1 VLLNYKWL
9 VISFAA
15 RSNTLLFIKCRAI
28 AAAVMG
34 NSSQIE
40 IFNQTDSER
49 FENLSSRSVDV
60 LVRAETHTMDRDVF
74 EAATGV
80 GFSFS
85 APFLYSGLVFSGK
98 PTFVECAEKLD
109 TFFGECRNLKIC
121 VQQGTTHE
129 KIVRVI
135 LPGSVMYPYGPG
147 ELQTLFSGTCNV
159 IADEPISGGEARL
172 LEAGYAEG
180 DFTHGTTIFS
190 REPLAMVTRDD
201 DPVWSDLVN
210 TVLQSLWAAE
220 AQDITQDTAEAFKYT
235 PIFGN
240 LPESMFVDAIAA
252 VGNFGELYARH
263 LEKIVPRAGVNS
275 LNVDGTTGMLYSFP
289 FGDLEVDGPG
299 PVQDGTLQAILDR
312 GHLRCGLSSNI
323 TSFTEF
329 DPDSE
334 DWGGLDVSFCRVISA
349 AVFDGEAYT
358 VEFLSFSDEGLF
370 VALASGEID
379 VLAGAMADLVT
390 EVLEPTSMTGF
401 AFSSPYFYGSTSND
415 GDLK

>member
-1 VLLNYKWL
+1 VI
-9 VISFAA
+9 ISFAV
-15 RSNTLLFIKCRAI
+15 RSNILIFTQCRAI
-28 AAAVMG
+28 AAAVIG

-40 IFNQTDSER
+40 IVYVTGSER
-49 FENLSSRSVDV
+49 FENLSNRSVDV

-85 APFLYSGLVFSGK
+85 APYLYSGLVFSGK
-98 PTFVECAEKLD
+98 PTFVDCAEKLD

-121 VQQGTTHE
+121 VQQDTTIE
-129 KIVRVI
+129 KVVRVR
-135 LPGSVMYPYGPG
+135 LPGSVIYPYVPG
-147 ELQTLFSGTCNV
+147 ELQTLFNGTCNAM
-159 IADEPISGGEARL
+159 ADEPVYGAMTRL
-172 LEAGYAEG
+172 RKAGYTEN
-180 DFTHGTTIFS
+180 FTQGTTLFS

-220 AQDITQDTAEAFKYT
+220 AQNITKDTAEDFKYT
-235 PIFGN
+235 PVFGN
-240 LPESMFVDAIAA
+240 LSESMFVDAIAA

-263 LEKIVPRAGVNS
+263 LEQLVPRAGLNS
-275 LNVDGTTGMLYSFP
+275 LNFDGTTGMLYSFP
-289 FGDLEVDGPG
+289 FGDLEADGPG

-323 TSFTEF
+323 TSFAEF

-334 DWGGLDVSFCRVISA
+334 DWGGLDVSFCRVVSA
-349 AVFDGEAYT
+349 AVFAGEAYT
-358 VEFLSFSDEGLF
+358 VEFLSFSDEGLY

-379 VLAGAMADLVT
+379 VLASAMADLVT

>member
-1 VLLNYKWL
+1 
-9 VISFAA
+9 VI
-15 RSNTLLFIKCRAI
+15 
-28 AAAVMG
+28 G

-40 IFNQTDSER
+40 ILNETESER
-49 FENLSSRSVDV
+49 LEDLSSRSVDV
-60 LVRAETHTMDRDVF
+60 WMRAETHTMDRDVF
-74 EAATGV
+74 EAGTGV

-85 APFLYSGLVFSGK
+85 APFLYSGLVFSGE
-98 PTFVECAEKLD
+98 PTFVDCAEKLN

-121 VQQGTTHE
+121 VPETTTLE
-129 KIVRVI
+129 KVLRML
-135 LPGSVMYPYGPG
+135 LPGSVIFPYFHDG
-147 ELQTLFSGTCNV
+147 LQTLFKGTCNV
-159 IADEPISGGEARL
+159 IADEPIFGEVRFR
-172 LEAGYAEG
+172 EAGFEG
-180 DFTHGTTIFS
+180 NFTHGTTLFS

-220 AQDITQDTAEAFKYT
+220 AQNITQATAEDFKYT
-235 PIFGN
+235 PVFDN
-240 LPESMFVDAIAA
+240 LSESMFVDAIAA

-263 LEKIVPRAGVNS
+263 LEDIVPRAGLNS

-289 FGDLEVDGPG
+289 FGDLEIDGPG

-323 TSFTEF
+323 TSFAEF
-329 DPDSE
+329 DPKRE

-349 AVFDGEAYT
+349 AVFAGEAYT
-358 VEFLSFSDEGLF
+358 VEFLSFSDEGLY

-379 VLAGAMADLVT
+379 VLASAMADLVT